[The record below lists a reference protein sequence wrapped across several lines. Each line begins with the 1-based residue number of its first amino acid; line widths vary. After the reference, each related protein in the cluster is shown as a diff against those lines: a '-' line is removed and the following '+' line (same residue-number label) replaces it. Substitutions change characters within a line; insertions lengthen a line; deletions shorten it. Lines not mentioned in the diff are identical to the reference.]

1 MHQFLKPTVILL
13 AHRRSGTTVFKDML
27 RNSGKTHF
35 DGDHE
40 VFHTSVHSVKNFYHF
55 WNLKVLEN
63 PENPHSPGRN
73 DVMIEFLDY
82 KLSIYPAEIVRFDI
96 KYYQFRQCGALFD
109 MLVNSNCIFIHLI
122 RSNIVKGY
130 ISDYLLGLEKKTK
143 QISTGRTF
151 IKNIDQ
157 FEKGIA
163 DRINEIEHFK
173 RRLVHAKLP
182 PSRLINLEYE
192 DLFADLD
199 DRGSGRHLSPAVL
212 EQLEPLLGANL
223 DASQFWTSRTKTN
236 APSCREIIENFD
248 ELRSAI
254 TKQEILDQLEA

>member
-1 MHQFLKPTVILL
+1 M

-40 VFHTSVHSVKNFYHF
+40 VFHTSVNSVKNFYHF
-55 WNLKVLEN
+55 WHHKVLEN
-63 PENPHSPGRN
+63 PKYLHSPGRN

-82 KLSIYPAEIVRFDI
+82 KSSIYPAEIAGFDI
-96 KYYQFRQCGALFD
+96 KYYQFRQCSLLFEI
-109 MLVNSNCIFIHLI
+109 LVNSNCTFIHLI

-130 ISDYLLGLEKKTK
+130 ISDYLLSVEKKTK
-143 QISTGRTF
+143 QNWTGRTF
-151 IKNIDQ
+151 IENIDQ
-157 FEKGIA
+157 FEKGIT

-192 DLFADLD
+192 SLFADLD
-199 DRGSGRHLSPAVL
+199 YKGSGRHLSPTVL
-212 EQLEPLLGANL
+212 EQLEPLLGENL
-223 DASQFWTSRTKTN
+223 DARQFWTSRTKTN
-236 APSCREIIENFD
+236 APGCREIIENFD
-248 ELRSAI
+248 EVRSAI
-254 TKQEILDQLEA
+254 TDEKILNQLDA